1 MDRTEKIE
9 TKIIH
14 TGRDPES
21 FGGSVNPPVYHF
33 STVLYKSVDEL
44 VSRYDNITP
53 DSRVMTYGTKGSPTS
68 FSLEDAVAELEGGFR
83 SISFPSGL
91 AAVAG
96 ALFAFLKSGDHL
108 LMTDSVYY
116 PTREFCSSI
125 LKRFGVET
133 TYYPPCIGSE
143 IEELIQENTT
153 VIYTESPGSHTFE
166 VQDIPALSAAAHRHQ
181 AKLIMDNTWASPIFF
196 NPFIHGADVSIQAAT
211 KYINGHSDTLGGA
224 VCTNDSEWHQKM
236 VFSQKALGLQP
247 SPFDCWLI
255 TRGIKTLPLRLKQ
268 QMTNAAA
275 LADQLASHP
284 KVNWV
289 RYPHRTDHPQHAVAL
304 RQMAAGGG
312 IVTVSFNANQE
323 ETYALCKGLRWFT
336 MAESLGGIESL
347 ICHPATMTHAAVS
360 ADMKAKLG
368 IDDGLVRLSV
378 GCEDLE
384 DLQSDLQQAL
394 RLLA

>member
-116 PTREFCSSI
+116 PTREFCASV

-166 VQDIPALSAAAHRHQ
+166 VQDIPALSAVAHRHQ
-181 AKLIMDNTWASPIFF
+181 SIWPWSGCVDSSRHQIHQWAFR
-196 NPFIHGADVSIQAAT
+196 HHAG
-211 KYINGHSDTLGGA
+211 NGHHYPGRLG
-224 VCTNDSEWHQKM
+224 TTPQLH
-236 VFSQKALGLQP
+236 
-247 SPFDCWLI
+247 
-255 TRGIKTLPLRLKQ
+255 
-268 QMTNAAA
+268 
-275 LADQLASHP
+275 LAF
-284 KVNWV
+284 
-289 RYPHRTDHPQHAVAL
+289 
-304 RQMAAGGG
+304 G
-312 IVTVSFNANQE
+312 
-323 ETYALCKGLRWFT
+323 T
-336 MAESLGGIESL
+336 MLWS
-347 ICHPATMTHAAVS
+347 
-360 ADMKAKLG
+360 
-368 IDDGLVRLSV
+368 
-378 GCEDLE
+378 
-384 DLQSDLQQAL
+384 
-394 RLLA
+394 

>member
-116 PTREFCSSI
+116 PTREFCASV

-166 VQDIPALSAAAHRHQ
+166 VQDL
-181 AKLIMDNTWASPIFF
+181 
-196 NPFIHGADVSIQAAT
+196 
-211 KYINGHSDTLGGA
+211 
-224 VCTNDSEWHQKM
+224 
-236 VFSQKALGLQP
+236 
-247 SPFDCWLI
+247 
-255 TRGIKTLPLRLKQ
+255 
-268 QMTNAAA
+268 
-275 LADQLASHP
+275 
-284 KVNWV
+284 
-289 RYPHRTDHPQHAVAL
+289 
-304 RQMAAGGG
+304 
-312 IVTVSFNANQE
+312 
-323 ETYALCKGLRWFT
+323 
-336 MAESLGGIESL
+336 SL
-347 ICHPATMTHAAVS
+347 IH
-360 ADMKAKLG
+360 
-368 IDDGLVRLSV
+368 I
-378 GCEDLE
+378 
-384 DLQSDLQQAL
+384 
-394 RLLA
+394 

>member
-1 MDRTEKIE
+1 MMDRTEKIE

-53 DSRVMTYGTKGSPTS
+53 DFRVMTYGTKGSPTS

-116 PTREFCSSI
+116 PTREFCASV
-125 LKRFGVET
+125 LRRFGVET

-143 IEELIQENTT
+143 IEELIQENTS

-166 VQDIPALSAAAHRHQ
+166 VQDIPALSAVAHRHQ
-181 AKLIMDNTWASPIFF
+181 AKFNHGQHLGFPDFF
-196 NPFIHGADVSIQAAT
+196 QSICPWCGCVDSSRHQIHQWSFRHHAG
-211 KYINGHSDTLGGA
+211 NGHHHPRRLG
-224 VCTNDSEWHQKM
+224 TTPQLH
-236 VFSQKALGLQP
+236 
-247 SPFDCWLI
+247 
-255 TRGIKTLPLRLKQ
+255 
-268 QMTNAAA
+268 
-275 LADQLASHP
+275 LAF
-284 KVNWV
+284 
-289 RYPHRTDHPQHAVAL
+289 
-304 RQMAAGGG
+304 G
-312 IVTVSFNANQE
+312 
-323 ETYALCKGLRWFT
+323 T
-336 MAESLGGIESL
+336 MLWS
-347 ICHPATMTHAAVS
+347 
-360 ADMKAKLG
+360 
-368 IDDGLVRLSV
+368 
-378 GCEDLE
+378 
-384 DLQSDLQQAL
+384 
-394 RLLA
+394 